1 MASPQPDSSAG
12 SGGDSI
18 RGIDQ
23 DTFRRAMAGLPTG
36 VTVVTA
42 LGPEGP
48 SGLTASA
55 VASLSLD
62 PPLML
67 ACLDRG
73 SRTLRAVEH
82 AGRFGVNV
90 LAADQADVA
99 GAFGTKV
106 EMHEKWEGI
115 AWAERDSIPALDG
128 TLIWVACGLRDVLAG
143 GDHVIVTGAVLDVAS
158 GDGEPLVFY
167 RGSYMG
173 LGEAP

>member
-1 MASPQPDSSAG
+1 MPSREPRESAAGHDPDAP
-12 SGGDSI
+12 
-18 RGIDQ
+18 GIDP
-23 DTFRRAMAGLPTG
+23 DAFRRAMARMPTA

-42 LGPEGP
+42 IGAEGP
-48 SGLTASA
+48 SGLTANA
-55 VASLSLD
+55 VLSLSLD

-90 LAADQADVA
+90 LAAGQAEVA
-99 GAFGTKV
+99 RSFGTKV

-115 AWAERDSIPALDG
+115 AWAERDGTPALEG
-128 TLIWVACGLRDVLAG
+128 SIVWVACELRDVLAG
-143 GDHVIVTGAVLDVAS
+143 GDHVIVTGALLDVVAS
-158 GDGEPLVFY
+158 DGDPLVFY

>member
-1 MASPQPDSSAG
+1 MAAPAPEPTAGAPD
-12 SGGDSI
+12 
-18 RGIDQ
+18 GI
-23 DTFRRAMAGLPTG
+23 TPEAFRRAMARLPTG

-42 LGPEGP
+42 FGPGGH
-48 SGLTASA
+48 SGLTANA
-55 VASLSLD
+55 VSSLSLD

-67 ACLDRG
+67 ACLDRD

-99 GAFGTKV
+99 RSFSTKV

-115 AWAERDSIPALDG
+115 GWRERNGIPALEG
-128 TLIWVACGLRDVLAG
+128 GVAWVACELRDVLAG
-143 GDHVIVTGAVLDVAS
+143 GDHVIVTGAVLDVVAGN
-158 GDGEPLVFY
+158 GDPLVFY
-167 RGSYMG
+167 EGSYMG

>member
-1 MASPQPDSSAG
+1 MASREPETTPADAAGIG
-12 SGGDSI
+12 SGA
-18 RGIDQ
+18 
-23 DTFRRAMAGLPTG
+23 FRRAMGQLPTG

-42 LGPEGP
+42 NGREGP
-48 SGLTASA
+48 SGLTANA
-55 VASLSLD
+55 VLSLSLD

-73 SRTLRAVEH
+73 SRTLRAVQQ

-90 LAADQADVA
+90 LAADQAEVA
-99 GAFGTKV
+99 RSFATKV

-115 AWAERDSIPALDG
+115 AWSERHEIPALDG
-128 TLIWVACGLRDVLAG
+128 IVLWVACELRDVLAG
-143 GDHVIVTGAVLDVAS
+143 GDHVIVTGAALDVAA
-158 GDGEPLVFY
+158 GDRDPLVFY